1 MFLRKICIEN
11 YRLLKKVEID
21 LDKSMT
27 VFVGKNNT
35 GKTSVM
41 RFMQEVLGN
50 KSSLS
55 IDDYSLGCHSILHE
69 KVKEFWNNDCA
80 CEPDFWD
87 DLPLIK
93 MRIYI
98 DYEQES
104 SEESLGALSDFIL
117 DLNDKERTAVID
129 VNFDVS
135 LNIGDTLK
143 LCKAE
148 YDNGIT
154 DSNVVSKSNYQLQNS
169 INQEMTDIVK
179 SILY

>member
-11 YRLLKKVEID
+11 YRLLKNVEID
-21 LDKSMT
+21 LDKLMT

-80 CEPDFWD
+80 CEQDFWD

-93 MRIYI
+93 MRMYI

>member
-11 YRLLKKVEID
+11 YRLLKNVEID

-117 DLNDKERTAVID
+117 DLNDKERTAVIKA
-129 VNFDVS
+129 FSAGQLFLAMMCFKIFSLPLVS
-135 LNIGDTLK
+135 PASSRASRSSFSFHSKPNI
-143 LCKAE
+143 
-148 YDNGIT
+148 
-154 DSNVVSKSNYQLQNS
+154 S
-169 INQEMTDIVK
+169 MT
-179 SILY
+179 SLF

>member
-1 MFLRKICIEN
+1 M
-11 YRLLKKVEID
+11 
-21 LDKSMT
+21 
-27 VFVGKNNT
+27 
-35 GKTSVM
+35 
-41 RFMQEVLGN
+41 
-50 KSSLS
+50 
-55 IDDYSLGCHSILHE
+55 
-69 KVKEFWNNDCA
+69 NNDCA
-80 CEPDFWD
+80 CEQDFWD

-93 MRIYI
+93 MRMYI

-179 SILY
+179 SILYC